1 MPRRMKLPVPLL
13 SRLLLAFALI
23 AGALAPAA
31 AAAQENGGGS
41 DRAISIGPLR
51 APGPEVVA
59 EQRQKIGAIIREAD
73 RFEARMR
80 ANGDDDGV
88 LVEVRNALDG
98 LARDLI
104 AAGVAFRPRLTAIN
118 ERLDEI
124 GPARGEG
131 EPPEPPALTEERQ
144 SLIAEKA
151 EINALLGEAETVS
164 LRINRLI
171 EEIVQIR
178 RDLFANTLSRRY
190 DISAAI
196 SPAVLG
202 DFATE
207 STKVYNAVSSWLR
220 FVFSYKLP
228 SVLLAT
234 FYAALAAGVLL
245 FGGRRLFGD
254 MLLADAS
261 KEEPS
266 YLNRLSVAFWSTL
279 LPSAALAV
287 FLGATWFFYSY
298 YGVLRRDIGEMMV
311 TLFNVIAIVFF
322 VYRLSSAVFSPR
334 KPNWRLVPVHTGAA
348 RALFWLTC
356 VTALVTGLDFVAS
369 KVNQVMG
376 SPLSLTVAKSFF
388 ATVIVGLLVVVIALV
403 RPYVD
408 ETGKARGWHPLFRAL
423 IFLLGGGTIL
433 AALLGYIGLARF
445 LSQQIVITGAILAT
459 MYIGYLSAS
468 AMSEVGA
475 FARTTLGR
483 QLSKRFHMDET
494 TEDQL
499 GLVLSIAINILV
511 LAIGIPL
518 IFLQWGFQWG
528 DIQAWTYNFANEVR
542 IGSISISLIGI
553 VSGILV
559 FLVGYFGTRG
569 FQRWLDGKVMAR
581 GRVDAGV
588 RNSISTAVGYA
599 GIALAALI
607 GISAAGIDLSNLALV
622 AGALSLGIGFG
633 LQNIVNNFVSGLI
646 LLAERPFKVGDWIV
660 AGGVEGN
667 VRKISV
673 RATEVE
679 TFRRQTVILPNSELI
694 NAAVGNWTLRNRL
707 GRVDVPVNVAYDNDP
722 RHVHAVLLEIV
733 NEQPGILKNP
743 APSVDFSGFA
753 EGALNFVI
761 RAVVPDITGT
771 LAFTNELRF
780 RIVERFR
787 QEGIAMPSSPRD
799 LQLRNA
805 AALSALAAAPAQPAV
820 PAEEEAEPPAPAR
833 DGKAGRAAP
842 EDGKAGRAAAEDK
855 NKPTAPT
862 GMETE
867 GA

>member
-1 MPRRMKLPVPLL
+1 MPRRMKLPVSLL
-13 SRLLLAFALI
+13 SRLLLVLALL

-31 AAAQENGGGS
+31 ATAQENGGS
-41 DRAISIGPLR
+41 DRAISIGPVR

-59 EQRQKIGAIIREAD
+59 EQREKIGRITRETD
-73 RFEARMR
+73 RLETRMR
-80 ANGDDDGV
+80 ANVEDDGV
-88 LVEVRNALDG
+88 LVEVRNTLDG

-104 AAGVAFRPRLTAIN
+104 AAGVAFRPRLAAIN

-124 GPARGEG
+124 GPARGDG

-144 SLIAEKA
+144 ALIAEKA

-202 DFATE
+202 DFAAE
-207 STKVYNAVSSWLR
+207 GTKVYNAVSSWLR
-220 FVFSYKLP
+220 FVFSYKLS

-234 FYAALAAGVLL
+234 FYALVAAGVLL
-245 FGGRRLFGD
+245 IGGRRLFGD
-254 MLLADAS
+254 MLLADPH

-287 FLGATWFFYSY
+287 FLAATWFFYSY

-322 VYRLSSAVFSPR
+322 IYRLSSAVFSPR

-348 RALFWLTC
+348 RGLFWLTC

-388 ATVIVGLLVVVIALV
+388 ATIIVGVLVVVIGLV
-403 RPYVD
+403 RPYTD
-408 ETGKARGWHPLFRAL
+408 EAGRPRRWHPMFRAL
-423 IFLLGGGTIL
+423 AFLLGGGTIL

-445 LSQQIVITGAILAT
+445 ISQQIVITGAILAT

-468 AMSEVGA
+468 AVSEVGA
-475 FARTTLGR
+475 FGRTSLGR
-483 QLSKRFHMDET
+483 QLRTRFNMDEA

-499 GLVLSIAINILV
+499 GLVLSIVINLLV
-511 LAIGIPL
+511 LAVGIPL

-553 VSGILV
+553 LSGILV
-559 FLVGYFGTRG
+559 FLIGYFGTRG

-673 RATEVE
+673 RATEIE

-707 GRVDVPVNVAYDNDP
+707 GRVDVPVNVDVGSDP
-722 RHVHAVLLEIV
+722 RHVHAVLTEIIG
-733 NEQPGILKNP
+733 EQQGILKNP

-753 EGALNFVI
+753 DGALNFVI

-787 QEGIAMPSSPRD
+787 EEGIEMPASSRE
-799 LQLRNA
+799 LQLKA
-805 AALSALAAAPAQPAV
+805 PPPAVLAAAQP
-820 PAEEEAEPPAPAR
+820 EPEGAARPAR
-833 DGKAGRAAP
+833 TGKAGEGAAQ
-842 EDGKAGRAAAEDK
+842 EK
-855 NKPTAPT
+855 KPQEKKPPAPT

>member
-1 MPRRMKLPVPLL
+1 MTRPTLSL
-13 SRLLLAFALI
+13 SRFLAVLVFV
-23 AGALAPAA
+23 AGALAPATL
-31 AAAQENGGGS
+31 AAQQNGAGET
-41 DRAISIGPLR
+41 DRVISIGPVR
-51 APGPEVVA
+51 APSPEVIG
-59 EQRQKIGAIIREAD
+59 EQRTKITQIAAD
-73 RFEARMR
+73 AARLEARMR
-80 ANGDDDGV
+80 ANLEDDAV

-104 AAGVAFRPRLTAIN
+104 ASGVAFRPRLAAIN

-124 GPARGEG
+124 GPARGAD
-131 EPPEPPALTEERQ
+131 EPAEPPALTEERQ

-151 EINALLGEAETVS
+151 EINALLGEAETLS
-164 LRINRLI
+164 LKINRLI

-190 DISAAI
+190 DISAAL
-196 SPAVLG
+196 SPEVLKG
-202 DFATE
+202 FVAET
-207 STKVYNAVSSWLR
+207 TKLYGAVSSWLR
-220 FVFSYKLP
+220 FVLSYKLS

-234 FYAALAAGVLL
+234 LYALLAAGALL

-254 MLLADAS
+254 MLAIDPE
-261 KEEPS
+261 KREPA

-279 LPSAALAV
+279 LPSAALVV
-287 FLGATWFFYSY
+287 FLTATWFFYSY
-298 YGVLRRDIGEMMV
+298 YGVLRRDIGEMMAS
-311 TLFNVIAIVFF
+311 LFRVVAIVFF

-334 KPNWRLVPVHTGAA
+334 RPAWRLVPVHTGAA
-348 RALFWLTC
+348 RALFWLAC
-356 VTALVTGLDFVAS
+356 LTAFVSGLDFFAG
-369 KVNQVMG
+369 KINQVMG

-388 ATVIVGLLVVVIALV
+388 ATILVGFLVVVIGLV
-403 RPYVD
+403 RPYLD
-408 ETGKARGWHPLFRAL
+408 EAGKPRRWHPLFRAL
-423 IFLLGGGTIL
+423 AFLLGGGTIL

-445 LSQQIVITGAILAT
+445 MSQQIVITGAILAT

-468 AMSEVGA
+468 AISEVGA
-475 FARTTLGR
+475 FGKTSFGKALDR
-483 QLSKRFHMDET
+483 RFHFDET

-499 GLVLSIAINILV
+499 GLVLSIVINVLV
-511 LAIGIPL
+511 LAIGVPL
-518 IFLQWGFQWG
+518 ILLQWGFQWG
-528 DIQAWTYNFANEVR
+528 DIQAWAYNFAHEVK

-553 VSGILV
+553 VSGLV
-559 FLVGYFGTRG
+559 VFFVGYFGVRG

-599 GIALAALI
+599 GIALAAVI
-607 GISAAGIDLSNLALV
+607 GVSAAGIDLSNLALI

-673 RATEVE
+673 RATEIE

-707 GRVDVPVNVAYDNDP
+707 GRVDVAVNVAFDSDP
-722 RHVHAVLLEIV
+722 RQVHAVLLEIV
-733 NEQPGILKNP
+733 NEQAGILKNP
-743 APSVDFSGFA
+743 APSVDFSGFG
-753 EGALNFVI
+753 ENALNFVV

-780 RIVERFR
+780 RIMERFR
-787 QEGIAMPSSPRD
+787 EEGIALPSSSRTVEIRTVADDVRPPD
-799 LQLRNA
+799 PAPVSVQ
-805 AALSALAAAPAQPAV
+805 AAPRLEARQAGTGGKQAAQDGT
-820 PAEEEAEPPAPAR
+820 EAE
-833 DGKAGRAAP
+833 
-842 EDGKAGRAAAEDK
+842 
-855 NKPTAPT
+855 
-862 GMETE
+862 

>member
-1 MPRRMKLPVPLL
+1 MKLPVLLL
-13 SRLLLAFALI
+13 SRLLLALVLVAC
-23 AGALAPAA
+23 APAL
-31 AAAQENGGGS
+31 AAQEGEGG
-41 DRAISIGPLR
+41 DRGISFGPVR
-51 APGPEVVA
+51 APSPEIVN
-59 EQRQKIGAIIREAD
+59 EQRARITAIGARAD
-73 RFEARMR
+73 ALESRMR
-80 ANGDDDGV
+80 ANLDNDAV
-88 LVEVRNALDG
+88 LVEVRVELEG

-104 AAGVAFRPRLTAIN
+104 AAGVAFRPRLSAIN

-124 GPARGEG
+124 GPARGDG
-131 EPPEPPALTEERQ
+131 EPAEPPGLTEERQ

-151 EINALLGEAETVS
+151 EINALLGEAETIS
-164 LRINRLI
+164 LRIARLV

-190 DISAAI
+190 DISVVV
-196 SPAVLG
+196 SPEVREGFLAETSKLY
-202 DFATE
+202 T
-207 STKVYNAVSSWLR
+207 AVSSWLR
-220 FVFSYKLP
+220 FVISYKLP

-234 FYAALAAGVLL
+234 FFALAAAGVLL

-254 MLLADAS
+254 MLHVDPLKKD
-261 KEEPS
+261 PS
-266 YLNRLSVAFWSTL
+266 YLNRLSVAFWSTS

-287 FLGATWFFYSY
+287 FLASTWFFYSY
-298 YGVLRRDIGEMMV
+298 YNVLRRDIGEMMV
-311 TLFNVIAIVFF
+311 SLFNVIAIVFF
-322 VYRLSSAVFSPR
+322 VSRLSGAVFSPR
-334 KPNWRLVPVHTGAA
+334 LPAWRLVPVHTGAA

-356 VTALVTGLDFVAS
+356 LTALVTGLDFFSS
-369 KVNQVMG
+369 KVNAVMG

-388 ATVIVGLLVVVIALV
+388 ATLLVGLLVIVIGLV
-403 RPYVD
+403 RPYLD
-408 ETGKARGWHPLFRAL
+408 EAGQPRRWHPVFRVVA
-423 IFLLGGGTIL
+423 FLLGGGTIL

-445 LSQQIVITGAILAT
+445 ISQQIVVTGAILAT

-468 AMSEVGA
+468 AISEVGA
-475 FARTTLGR
+475 FTRTSLGR
-483 QLSKRFHMDET
+483 SLGARFHLDET

-499 GLVLSIAINILV
+499 GLVLSIVINVLV
-511 LAIGIPL
+511 LAVGIPL
-518 IFLQWGFQWG
+518 ILLQWGFQWG
-528 DIQAWTYNFANEVR
+528 DIRAWTYNIATEVR

-553 VSGILV
+553 LSGILV
-559 FLVGYFGTRG
+559 FLIGYFGTRG

-599 GIALAALI
+599 GVALAGLI

-694 NAAVGNWTLRNRL
+694 NAAVGNWTLRNKL
-707 GRVDVPVNVAYDNDP
+707 GRVDVPVNVADDNDP
-722 RHVHAVLLEIV
+722 RHVHAVLSEIV
-733 NEQPGILKNP
+733 GEQQGILKNP
-743 APSVDFSGFA
+743 MPSVDFAGF
-753 EGALNFVI
+753 GDGTLNFMV

-771 LAFTNELRF
+771 LSFTNELRF

-787 QEGIAMPSSPRD
+787 QEGIALPSSSRT
-799 LQLRNA
+799 LQI
-805 AALSALAAAPAQPAV
+805 
-820 PAEEEAEPPAPAR
+820 
-833 DGKAGRAAP
+833 KAAP
-842 EDGKAGRAAAEDK
+842 EEVLPRPASAESDERRPAGTEA
-855 NKPTAPT
+855 
-862 GMETE
+862 E

>member
-1 MPRRMKLPVPLL
+1 MKLPVTLL
-13 SRLLLAFALI
+13 SRLMLAIVLV
-23 AGALAPAA
+23 AGALAPAVL
-31 AAAQENGGGS
+31 AAQETDAD
-41 DRAISIGPLR
+41 DRAISIGPMR
-51 APGPEVVA
+51 APSPEVVA
-59 EQRQKIGAIIREAD
+59 EQRNRITAIIAEAGQL
-73 RFEARMR
+73 ETRMR
-80 ANGDDDGV
+80 AHLEDDTV

-104 AAGVAFRPRLTAIN
+104 AAGVAFRPRLAAIN
-118 ERLDEI
+118 DRLDEI
-124 GPARGEG
+124 GPARGAD

-144 SLIAEKA
+144 NLIAEKA

-164 LRINRLI
+164 LKINRLI

-190 DISAAI
+190 DVSMAV
-196 SPAVLG
+196 SPEVLK
-202 DFATE
+202 DFAAE
-207 STKVYNAVSSWLR
+207 NTKLYNTLSSWLR
-220 FVFSYKLP
+220 FVFSYKLS

-234 FYAALAAGVLL
+234 FYALLAAGALL
-245 FGGRRLFGD
+245 IGGRRLFGD
-254 MLLADAS
+254 MLTVDPA

-287 FLGATWFFYSY
+287 FLASTWFFYSY
-298 YGVLRRDIGEMMV
+298 YSVLRRDVGEMMV

-334 KPNWRLVPVHTGAA
+334 LPNWRLVPVHTGAA
-348 RALFWLTC
+348 RALFWLVC
-356 VTALVTGLDFVAS
+356 ATALVTGIDFVAS
-369 KVNQVMG
+369 KINQVMG

-388 ATVIVGLLVVVIALV
+388 ATILVGLLVLVIGLV

-408 ETGKARGWHPLFRAL
+408 EAGRPKRWHPLFRGLL
-423 IFLLGGGTIL
+423 ILLGGGTIL

-445 LSQQIVITGAILAT
+445 ISQQIVVTGAILAT

-468 AMSEVGA
+468 AISEVGA
-475 FARTTLGR
+475 FGKTSFGKALDR
-483 QLSKRFHMDET
+483 RFHFDEA

-499 GLVLSIAINILV
+499 GLALSICINILV

-518 IFLQWGFQWG
+518 ILLQWGFQWG
-528 DIQAWTYNFANEVR
+528 DIHAWAYNLATEVR

-553 VSGILV
+553 LSGILV
-559 FLVGYFGTRG
+559 FFLGYFGTRG

-581 GRVDAGV
+581 GRVDMGV

-673 RATEVE
+673 RATEIE

-694 NAAVGNWTLRNRL
+694 NAAVGNWTLRNKL
-707 GRVDVPVNVAYDNDP
+707 GRVDIPVNVAFDNDP
-722 RHVHAVLLEIV
+722 RHVHSVLLDIV
-733 NEQPGILKNP
+733 NEQTGILKNP
-743 APSVDFSGFA
+743 VPTVDFSGFA
-753 EGALNFVI
+753 ENSLNFVI

-771 LAFTNELRF
+771 LAFTNEMRF
-780 RIVERFR
+780 RIMERFR
-787 QEGIAMPSSPRD
+787 EEGITLPASARTVQVRTVTEEVAPV
-799 LQLRNA
+799 A
-805 AALSALAAAPAQPAV
+805 AESEARKAPPIERAPV
-820 PAEEEAEPPAPAR
+820 ERPKDKPAR
-833 DGKAGRAAP
+833 QVPVKETRPASHVSG
-842 EDGKAGRAAAEDK
+842 AEAVDS
-855 NKPTAPT
+855 
-862 GMETE
+862 E

>member
-1 MPRRMKLPVPLL
+1 MKLPVQFL
-13 SRLLLAFALI
+13 SRLLIALALLG
-23 AGALAPAA
+23 GALVPAGL
-31 AAAQENGGGS
+31 AAQESGGS
-41 DRAISIGPLR
+41 DDRGISIGPVR
-51 APGPEVVA
+51 APSPEVVV
-59 EQRQKIGAIIREAD
+59 EQRARISTIAVETD
-73 RFEARMR
+73 RLEARMR
-80 ANGDDDGV
+80 ANLENDGI
-88 LVEVRNALDG
+88 LVEVRNALDA

-124 GPARGEG
+124 GPARGAD
-131 EPPEPPALTEERQ
+131 EPAEPPALTEERQ

-190 DISAAI
+190 DISMAV
-196 SPAVLG
+196 SPEVLK
-202 DFATE
+202 DFAAE
-207 STKVYNAVSSWLR
+207 STKLYNTVSSWLR

-228 SVLLAT
+228 SLLLAT
-234 FYAALAAGVLL
+234 FFALLAAGVLL
-245 FGGRRLFGD
+245 IGGRRLFGD
-254 MLLADAS
+254 MLLADPN
-261 KEEPS
+261 KQEPS
-266 YLNRLSVAFWSTL
+266 YLNRLSVAFWSTA
-279 LPSAALAV
+279 LPSAALSV
-287 FLGATWFFYSY
+287 FLAATWFFYSY
-298 YGVLRRDIGEMMV
+298 YGVLRRDVGEIMV

-334 KPNWRLVPVHTGAA
+334 KPNWRLVPVQTGAA
-348 RALFWLTC
+348 RALFWLVC
-356 VTALVTGLDFVAS
+356 ATALVTGLDFVAS
-369 KVNQVMG
+369 KINQVMG

-388 ATVIVGLLVVVIALV
+388 ATVIVGVLVVVIALV
-403 RPYVD
+403 RPYTD
-408 ETGKARGWHPLFRAL
+408 DAGRPKRWHPLFRTL
-423 IFLLGGGTIL
+423 LLLLGGGMIL

-445 LSQQIVITGAILAT
+445 ISQQIVITGAILAT

-468 AMSEVGA
+468 AISDVGA
-475 FARTTLGR
+475 FGKTSFGR
-483 QLSKRFHMDET
+483 ALTKRFNFDET

-499 GLVLSIAINILV
+499 GLALSICINLFL
-511 LAIGIPL
+511 LAVGIPL
-518 IFLQWGFQWG
+518 ILLQWGFQWG
-528 DIQAWTYNFANEVR
+528 DIHAWAYNFATEVR

-553 VSGILV
+553 LSGILV
-559 FLVGYFGTRG
+559 FFLGYFGTRG

-607 GISAAGIDLSNLALV
+607 GISAAGIDLSSLALV

-694 NAAVGNWTLRNRL
+694 NAAVGNWTLRNKL
-707 GRVDVPVNVAYDNDP
+707 GRVDIAVNVAFENDP
-722 RHVHAVLLEIV
+722 RHVHAILQDIV
-733 NEQPGILKNP
+733 NEQTGILKNP
-743 APSVDFSGFA
+743 VPSVDFSGFA
-753 EGALNFVI
+753 ENTLNFVV

-771 LAFTNELRF
+771 LAITNELRF
-780 RIVERFR
+780 RIIERFR
-787 QEGIAMPSSPRD
+787 EEGITLPSSSRTVEIRTVSEELPPLVHEQHAADAATKDEPR
-799 LQLRNA
+799 RGVEA
-805 AALSALAAAPAQPAV
+805 PEKSEAKKAAPAV
-820 PAEEEAEPPAPAR
+820 KTPAR
-833 DGKAGRAAP
+833 ESKDA
-842 EDGKAGRAAAEDK
+842 
-855 NKPTAPT
+855 
-862 GMETE
+862 E

>member
-1 MPRRMKLPVPLL
+1 MKLPVRLL
-13 SRLLLAFALI
+13 SRLLIALALL
-23 AGALAPAA
+23 AGVLAPAGL
-31 AAAQENGGGS
+31 AAQEAKPD
-41 DRAISIGPLR
+41 DRGISFGPMR
-51 APGPEVVA
+51 APSPEVVV
-59 EQRQKIGAIIREAD
+59 EQRQRISAIAGETERL
-73 RFEARMR
+73 EARMR
-80 ANGDDDGV
+80 ANLEEDTV
-88 LVEVRNALDG
+88 LVEVRNALDA

-124 GPARGEG
+124 GPARGDG
-131 EPPEPPALTEERQ
+131 EPAEPPALTEERQ
-144 SLIAEKA
+144 NLIAEKA

-164 LRINRLI
+164 LKINRLI
-171 EEIVQIR
+171 EEIVQVR

-190 DISAAI
+190 DISVAV
-196 SPAVLG
+196 SPEVLK
-202 DFATE
+202 DFAAE
-207 STKVYNAVSSWLR
+207 STKLYNAVSSWLR

-234 FYAALAAGVLL
+234 FYALLAAGALL
-245 FGGRRLFGD
+245 IGGRRLFGD
-254 MLLADAS
+254 MLAVDPE
-261 KEEPS
+261 KQDPS

-287 FLGATWFFYSY
+287 FLAATWFFYSY

-334 KPNWRLVPVHTGAA
+334 LPGWRLVPVHTGAA
-348 RALFWLTC
+348 RALFWLVC
-356 VTALVTGLDFVAS
+356 ATALVAGIDFVAS
-369 KVNQVMG
+369 KINQVMG
-376 SPLSLTVAKSFF
+376 SALSLTVAKSFF
-388 ATVIVGLLVVVIALV
+388 ATVIVGLLVVVIGLV
-403 RPYVD
+403 RPYTD
-408 ETGKARGWHPLFRAL
+408 GDGKPRRWNPLFRAL
-423 IFLLGGGTIL
+423 LILLGGGTIV

-445 LSQQIVITGAILAT
+445 ISQQIVITGAILAT
-459 MYIGYLSAS
+459 MYIGFLSAS
-468 AMSEVGA
+468 AISEVGA
-475 FARTTLGR
+475 FGKTSFGRALGR
-483 QLSKRFHMDET
+483 RFHFDET

-499 GLVLSIAINILV
+499 GLALSVCINLLV

-518 IFLQWGFQWG
+518 ILLQWGFQWG
-528 DIQAWTYNFANEVR
+528 DIHAWAYNFATEVR

-553 VSGILV
+553 LSGILV
-559 FLVGYFGTRG
+559 FFLGYFGTRG

-581 GRVDAGV
+581 GRVDLGV

-673 RATEVE
+673 RATEIE

-694 NAAVGNWTLRNRL
+694 NAAVGNWTLRNKL
-707 GRVDVPVNVAYDNDP
+707 GRVDVPVSVALDNDP
-722 RHVHAVLLEIV
+722 RRVHAVLLDLV
-733 NEQPGILKNP
+733 NEQAGILKNP
-743 APSVDFSGFA
+743 VPSVDFSGFG
-753 EGALNFVI
+753 ENGLNFVV

-787 QEGIAMPSSPRD
+787 EEGITLPQSPRAV
-799 LQLRNA
+799 QIR
-805 AALSALAAAPAQPAV
+805 PAGG
-820 PAEEEAEPPAPAR
+820 
-833 DGKAGRAAP
+833 DGG
-842 EDGKAGRAAAEDK
+842 GV
-855 NKPTAPT
+855 
-862 GMETE
+862 
-867 GA
+867 